1 MPYGIPRLPEYF
13 HKWHL
18 ILSKWYEIRSM
29 VYGVHMQVYHGT
41 EQTLDG
47 DTFLS
52 ILQADYE
59 SVFLTN
65 CVIEGVIIL
74 SSKLAAE
81 GEEQLIVDKEI
92 VCIRCEF
99 KNALKFE
106 KTYFLKDVFF
116 GNSTFQNAV
125 HFGGTVFQNTCDFGE
140 SVFEGAALFRGTI
153 FNGVARFSKTRFHQ
167 VADFNDVQFSEN
179 AVFRNAIF
187 QDVSHFNQ
195 AVFNKKLD
203 FVQARFSDAAVFND
217 ATFQEKADFTA
228 ARFAVSASYQ
238 NVSFISDTMW
248 KWLRNKFTHQTEQPT
263 EFFLDSEDI
272 NGVLN
277 PFFKRYIADQQFI
290 RAFKEKHPF
299 WGIVWRWSSDY
310 GRSLGLWA
318 FWSLLI
324 ALSFSLVYMPAP
336 ASFPVWLQ
344 ETMPQF
350 HQVTGTEENGDL
362 TFWKS
367 FYFSIVTFTTL
378 GFGDVVAD
386 NTSAR
391 ILVTLEVIF
400 GYIMLGGLIS
410 IFANKLASR
419 S

>member
-1 MPYGIPRLPEYF
+1 
-13 HKWHL
+13 
-18 ILSKWYEIRSM
+18 
-29 VYGVHMQVYHGT
+29 MQVYHGT
-41 EQTLDG
+41 EQTLDA

-59 SVFLTN
+59 SVLLTN
-65 CVIEGVIIL
+65 CIIEGVIVL
-74 SSKLAAE
+74 SAKSAAE
-81 GEEQLIVDKEI
+81 VDGQLIVDKEI
-92 VCIRCEF
+92 VCVRCEF
-99 KNALKFE
+99 KNVLKFE
-106 KTYFLKDVFF
+106 KTLFQKDVFF
-116 GNSTFQNAV
+116 GNSVFQDAV

-140 SVFEGAALFRGTI
+140 SVFEGPALFRGTV
-153 FNGVARFSKTRFHQ
+153 FNGMARFSKTRFQQ

-179 AVFRNAIF
+179 AVFRSATF
-187 QDVSHFNQ
+187 QDASHFSRT
-195 AVFNKKLD
+195 FFSKKLD
-203 FVQARFSDAAVFND
+203 FAQARFSDTVVFNES
-217 ATFQEKADFTA
+217 TFREETDFTA
-228 ARFAVSASYQ
+228 ARFALSASYR
-238 NVSFISDTMW
+238 NVNFTSNTIW
-248 KWLRNKFTHQTEQPT
+248 QWLRNKFTHQPEQPT
-263 EFFLDSEDI
+263 EFYLDSEDI

-277 PFFKRYIADQQFI
+277 PFFKRYVADQQYI

-299 WGIVWRWSSDY
+299 WALVWRWSSDY
-310 GRSLGLWA
+310 GRSLALWA
-318 FWSLLI
+318 LWSLLI

-336 ASFPVWLQ
+336 AWLPEWIQ
-344 ETMPQF
+344 ETTPQF
-350 HQVTGTEENGDL
+350 HQATGDQVDEPL

-400 GYIMLGGLIS
+400 GYVMLGGLIS